1 MANLPENT
9 LKIAVDVLR
18 KKTAKWGEKM
28 FVIWKSKRVIAV
40 LLTLII
46 IQLAL
51 TTFLLVETFSSQKT
65 TLIDFTVV
73 IDAGHG
79 GIDGGVVGVDG
90 VKESTLNL
98 AYAKTLGE
106 IFERS
111 GFNVVYTRK
120 TEGGLYGLP
129 TNGFK
134 LRDMKKRKEIID
146 KARPNLL
153 LSVHMN
159 KFSQSTR
166 SGPQVFFQQDSD
178 VGQKLAQSVQRVFND
193 FTGNAHE
200 AIAGDYY
207 VCRETDCPAAIVECG
222 FLSNAEECAKLQT
235 DDYRE
240 QVCNQIFNGVMLYLY
255 S

>member
-1 MANLPENT
+1 MAL
-9 LKIAVDVLR
+9 I
-18 KKTAKWGEKM
+18 
-28 FVIWKSKRVIAV
+28 FVE
-40 LLTLII
+40 LG
-46 IQLAL
+46 L
-51 TTFLLVETFSSQKT
+51 TTYLLVDMFSSEKT

-90 VKESTLNL
+90 VKESDLNL

-106 IFERS
+106 IFDRS

-120 TEGGLYGLP
+120 SEGGLYGLA

-153 LSVHMN
+153 ISVHMN

-166 SGPQVFFQQDSD
+166 TGPQVFYQEGKAD
-178 VGQKLAQSVQRVFND
+178 GLALAQSLQRVFND
-193 FTGNAHE
+193 FTGNSHE
-200 AIAGDYY
+200 AIAGDFY
-207 VCRETDCPAAIVECG
+207 VCRETSCPAVIVECG
-222 FLSNAEECAKLQT
+222 FLSNPEECAALQT
-235 DDYRE
+235 DSYRE
-240 QVCNQIFNGVMLYLY
+240 QICSRIFNGVMLFLY

>member
-1 MANLPENT
+1 
-9 LKIAVDVLR
+9 
-18 KKTAKWGEKM
+18 M
-28 FVIWKSKRVIAV
+28 FIVWKSNRVIA
-40 LLTLII
+40 LL
-46 IQLAL
+46 LAL
-51 TTFLLVETFSSQKT
+51 IFAQLGLMAYLLVDTFSSEKT

-90 VKESTLNL
+90 VKESNLNL
-98 AYAKTLGE
+98 AYSKALGD
-106 IFERS
+106 IFERG

-120 TEGGLYGLP
+120 SEGGLYGLP

-153 LSVHMN
+153 ISVHMN

-166 SGPQVFFQQDSD
+166 TGPQVFYQQGKQD
-178 VGQKLAQSVQRVFND
+178 GMTLAESLQRVFND
-193 FTGNAHE
+193 LTGNSHE
-200 AIAGDYY
+200 AIAGDFY
-207 VCRETDCPAAIVECG
+207 VCRETNCPAVIVECG
-222 FLSNAEECAKLQT
+222 FLSNPEECARLQT
-235 DDYRE
+235 DDYRN
-240 QVCNQIFNGVMLYLY
+240 QICSQIFNGVMLYLY

>member
-1 MANLPENT
+1 
-9 LKIAVDVLR
+9 
-18 KKTAKWGEKM
+18 M
-28 FVIWKSKRVIAV
+28 FIVWKSKRVIA
-40 LLTLII
+40 LLLALII
-46 IQLAL
+46 VQLGLMAYL
-51 TTFLLVETFSSQKT
+51 IVDMFSFEKSA
-65 TLIDFTVV
+65 LIDFTVV

-106 IFERS
+106 LFDRS
-111 GFNVVYTRK
+111 GFNVVYTR
-120 TEGGLYGLP
+120 TSEGGLYGLA

-153 LSVHMN
+153 ISVHMN
-159 KFSQSTR
+159 KFSKSTR
-166 SGPQVFFQQDSD
+166 TGPQVFYQDGKD
-178 VGQKLAQSVQRVFND
+178 DGLTLAENLQRVFND

-200 AIAGDYY
+200 AIAGDFY
-207 VCRETDCPAAIVECG
+207 VCRETNCPSVIVECG
-222 FLSNAEECAKLQT
+222 FLSNPEECARLQT
-235 DDYRE
+235 DAYRE
-240 QVCNQIFNGVMLYLY
+240 TICNQIFNGVMLYLY